1 MTNSCG
7 TFTVTDV
14 PTQEADKKDLSYH
27 NTARAA
33 HSAGPLFWIP
43 SVACVDIV
51 HLTMVIT
58 YVLLNMIKFIKI
70 TNIKICSN

>member
-1 MTNSCG
+1 MFYQPDENGTLVFPEIEDSPATTLGAEMTNSCG

-33 HSAGPLFWIP
+33 HSAGPLFWN
-43 SVACVDIV
+43 S
-51 HLTMVIT
+51 
-58 YVLLNMIKFIKI
+58 
-70 TNIKICSN
+70 